1 MNKHCHHHHHSKPY
15 RNRIAVQNVTHT
27 TMTGRTWVYT
37 QARAF
42 NVGEDMGLQQ
52 KLVRHLRTSNIQIT
66 LLTILL
72 WDPDR
77 HNTLGATFPRP

>member
-1 MNKHCHHHHHSKPY
+1 M
-15 RNRIAVQNVTHT
+15 
-27 TMTGRTWVYT
+27 YT

-77 HNTLGATFPRP
+77 HNTCDFGLQDFIGPRI